1 MPGIMSINGLS
12 SGLQTD
18 QIISKYMDIARQPEQ
33 QLTDQK
39 TKAQNQL
46 VAWQDLN
53 TRVLAL
59 QTQSAAIAS
68 STNFQTK
75 QATSSQPD
83 IVDVTASTNATV
95 GTYNVTV
102 NNTAKSH
109 QIASQTYSG
118 LDSAISTGTIRIMV
132 DSNPVNIN
140 IDSTNNTLVG
150 VKDAIN
156 KANAGVSASV
166 VNQGTAS
173 NPLYSMV
180 ITSNQTGTDHKMIID
195 AGTTGLQINTDQ
207 DGNGNRTLVQA
218 AGDAEIM
225 LGSLKFTR
233 SSNSVSDIIPGV
245 TLDLSNADATKS
257 VKIDVTQD
265 TQSSKTAIQ
274 NFVSQYNDIITTIKN
289 DTSYDSQTGNTGV
302 LMGNYEVQ
310 ALEMDLESAVTNSV
324 PGIPIQKGQ
333 QTYNA
338 LSTIGITTGTDGL
351 LVIDDAQLSSALSD
365 HAADVGKLFGTT
377 MQSDSPYVSLVSS
390 NSDTKESGIKGY
402 GISVTQAATRAT
414 LTASKAMNG
423 TLTAD
428 EILTLN
434 GKQVS
439 LQAGW
444 SLTDVINEIN
454 KHTADT
460 NVSAIDTLL
469 GTDHFLTL
477 RALQYGSNSNITAVS
492 SLSVNSDVTSGVG
505 NMTVSL
511 TSNSVSGEG
520 GAGTRVLGLDVA
532 GTINGERAKG
542 NGQVLTADPE
552 SPTSPVKGLQV
563 LVTNPTAGDAN
574 ATFIKGVGTRIQ
586 ELLTKMTGSN
596 GVFTTTETSLNSQ
609 IDATTKD
616 ISDMEDRLKVQQDQL
631 YTQFNDMETK
641 LAALQQQSDYL
652 TQQFSSLTSS
662 K

>member
-1 MPGIMSINGLS
+1 MAGIMSINGLI
-12 SGLQTD
+12 SGLNTD
-18 QIISKYMDIARQPEQ
+18 QIITSYMAIARQPEQ

-46 VAWQDLN
+46 AAWQDLN

-59 QTQSAAIAS
+59 QTQSSAIAS

-75 QATSSQPD
+75 TATSSQQD
-83 IVDVTASTNATV
+83 IVDVSASTDATA

-102 NNTAKSH
+102 NKTAKSH

-118 LDSAISTGTIRIMV
+118 LDSAVSSGTIKSPSTAPRQYQYRFHQQYPRWRERRHKQGQRRSQRVRREPGYREQPTLLMV
-132 DSNPVNIN
+132 
-140 IDSTNNTLVG
+140 L
-150 VKDAIN
+150 
-156 KANAGVSASV
+156 
-166 VNQGTAS
+166 
-173 NPLYSMV
+173 
-180 ITSNQTGTDHKMIID
+180 TSSQTGTDHKMVID
-195 AGTTGLQINTDQ
+195 AGTTGLQINTDK

-233 SSNSVSDIIPGV
+233 GSNSISDIIPGV
-245 TLDLSNADATKS
+245 TLNLSNADTTKT